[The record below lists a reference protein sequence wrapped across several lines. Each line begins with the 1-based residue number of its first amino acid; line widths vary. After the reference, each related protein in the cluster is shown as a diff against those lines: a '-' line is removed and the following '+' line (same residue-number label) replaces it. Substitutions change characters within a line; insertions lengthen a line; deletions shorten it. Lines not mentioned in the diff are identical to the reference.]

1 MAETKLTPNDP
12 VEPEALKQ
20 LDALQTARIEIA
32 QQMLM
37 LEQDKVRLLASAHAV
52 DEQVQRTF
60 ERILVDRGMDPG
72 TRVTIDSKTG
82 KLEVLGSDR

>member
-12 VEPEALKQ
+12 VEPELLSQ
-20 LDALQTARIEIA
+20 LDTLQNARVEVA

-37 LEQDKVRLLASAHAV
+37 LEQDKVRLLASAHAI

-72 TRVTIDSKTG
+72 TRVSIDSKTG
-82 KLEVLGSDR
+82 KLEALTSER